1 MVDDFVTLLGSNR
14 VLTRFN
20 FRIHKLDDFVGIDI
34 NHMIVVIIARQLKDR
49 VAGLKIMP
57 LNEARG
63 FELCQHAI
71 YSGQANII
79 TRIPQTLIN
88 VFCTEVRSLI
98 GRFAQNRENIEPWK
112 RYFEARTL
120 KVDVLI
126 THKISSKTG
135 NRVMMPAAPSTEKA
149 IVVYRTR
156 LIIGLS
162 LILSTVTLSG
172 CSGIGFPGVY
182 LINIDQG
189 NIVEQDMVD
198 QLKPDMTRRQVRFLL
213 GTPIVEDTFNNDRW
227 DYIRVVRRGNDTLL
241 RRRLTVVF
249 EDDVLVDVEGDY
261 VSENWPEPDPEEPA
275 EESGESSE
283 EIS

>member
-1 MVDDFVTLLGSNR
+1 
-14 VLTRFN
+14 
-20 FRIHKLDDFVGIDI
+20 
-34 NHMIVVIIARQLKDR
+34 
-49 VAGLKIMP
+49 
-57 LNEARG
+57 
-63 FELCQHAI
+63 
-71 YSGQANII
+71 
-79 TRIPQTLIN
+79 
-88 VFCTEVRSLI
+88 
-98 GRFAQNRENIEPWK
+98 
-112 RYFEARTL
+112 
-120 KVDVLI
+120 
-126 THKISSKTG
+126 
-135 NRVMMPAAPSTEKA
+135 MPAAPSTEKA
-149 IVVYRTR
+149 IVVYLTR

-162 LILSTVTLSG
+162 LILSTATLSG

-275 EESGESSE
+275 EGEEESSDPVAQ
-283 EIS
+283 S

>member
-1 MVDDFVTLLGSNR
+1 
-14 VLTRFN
+14 
-20 FRIHKLDDFVGIDI
+20 
-34 NHMIVVIIARQLKDR
+34 
-49 VAGLKIMP
+49 
-57 LNEARG
+57 
-63 FELCQHAI
+63 
-71 YSGQANII
+71 
-79 TRIPQTLIN
+79 
-88 VFCTEVRSLI
+88 
-98 GRFAQNRENIEPWK
+98 
-112 RYFEARTL
+112 
-120 KVDVLI
+120 
-126 THKISSKTG
+126 
-135 NRVMMPAAPSTEKA
+135 MPAAPSTEKA

-162 LILSTVTLSG
+162 LLLSTVTLSG

-213 GTPIVEDTFNNDRW
+213 GTPIIEDTFNNDRW

-249 EDDVLVDVEGDY
+249 ENDVLVDVEGDY

-275 EESGESSE
+275 EGAEESSDE
-283 EIS
+283 VAQS

>member
-1 MVDDFVTLLGSNR
+1 ML
-14 VLTRFN
+14 
-20 FRIHKLDDFVGIDI
+20 
-34 NHMIVVIIARQLKDR
+34 
-49 VAGLKIMP
+49 
-57 LNEARG
+57 
-63 FELCQHAI
+63 
-71 YSGQANII
+71 
-79 TRIPQTLIN
+79 
-88 VFCTEVRSLI
+88 
-98 GRFAQNRENIEPWK
+98 
-112 RYFEARTL
+112 
-120 KVDVLI
+120 
-126 THKISSKTG
+126 
-135 NRVMMPAAPSTEKA
+135 
-149 IVVYRTR
+149 YRTR

-162 LILSTVTLSG
+162 LLLSTVTLSG

-261 VSENWPEPDPEEPA
+261 VSENWPKPDPEEPA
-275 EESGESSE
+275 EDSGESSE

>member
-1 MVDDFVTLLGSNR
+1 
-14 VLTRFN
+14 
-20 FRIHKLDDFVGIDI
+20 
-34 NHMIVVIIARQLKDR
+34 
-49 VAGLKIMP
+49 
-57 LNEARG
+57 
-63 FELCQHAI
+63 
-71 YSGQANII
+71 
-79 TRIPQTLIN
+79 
-88 VFCTEVRSLI
+88 
-98 GRFAQNRENIEPWK
+98 
-112 RYFEARTL
+112 
-120 KVDVLI
+120 
-126 THKISSKTG
+126 
-135 NRVMMPAAPSTEKA
+135 MPAAPSTEKA

-162 LILSTVTLSG
+162 LLLSTVTLSG

-213 GTPIVEDTFNNDRW
+213 GTPIIEDTFNNDRW

-261 VSENWPEPDPEEPA
+261 VSENWPEPDPEESAEGA
-275 EESGESSE
+275 EESSDEVAQS
-283 EIS
+283 

>member
-1 MVDDFVTLLGSNR
+1 
-14 VLTRFN
+14 
-20 FRIHKLDDFVGIDI
+20 
-34 NHMIVVIIARQLKDR
+34 
-49 VAGLKIMP
+49 
-57 LNEARG
+57 
-63 FELCQHAI
+63 
-71 YSGQANII
+71 
-79 TRIPQTLIN
+79 
-88 VFCTEVRSLI
+88 
-98 GRFAQNRENIEPWK
+98 
-112 RYFEARTL
+112 
-120 KVDVLI
+120 
-126 THKISSKTG
+126 
-135 NRVMMPAAPSTEKA
+135 MPAAPSTEKA

-162 LILSTVTLSG
+162 LLLSTVTLSG

-213 GTPIVEDTFNNDRW
+213 GTPIIEDTFNNDRW

-261 VSENWPEPDPEEPA
+261 VSENWPEPDPEEA
-275 EESGESSE
+275 TEGSEGSSE
-283 EIS
+283 EVAQS

>member
-1 MVDDFVTLLGSNR
+1 
-14 VLTRFN
+14 
-20 FRIHKLDDFVGIDI
+20 
-34 NHMIVVIIARQLKDR
+34 
-49 VAGLKIMP
+49 MP
-57 LNEARG
+57 
-63 FELCQHAI
+63 
-71 YSGQANII
+71 
-79 TRIPQTLIN
+79 
-88 VFCTEVRSLI
+88 V
-98 GRFAQNRENIEPWK
+98 
-112 RYFEARTL
+112 
-120 KVDVLI
+120 
-126 THKISSKTG
+126 
-135 NRVMMPAAPSTEKA
+135 APSTEKA

-162 LILSTVTLSG
+162 LLLSTVTLSG

-227 DYIRVVRRGNDTLL
+227 DYIRVVRRGSDTLL

-261 VSENWPEPDPEEPA
+261 VSENWPEPDPEDPAEDA
-275 EESGESSE
+275 EESSDEVAQS
-283 EIS
+283 